1 MVRYPEHVWHEAD
14 PSWPW
19 PADPALDDGVRD
31 RPVLETL
38 AATVARH
45 GSVVA
50 LEDSEHRL
58 TFDALWHEIAVL
70 VTQLAGSLGPV
81 GILLPPGPAYSV
93 ALFACLAANRPAILL
108 DPAWPALRTSQILDG
123 AGVALLILS
132 PGAASIGNIQSVVV
146 WPEPASSRPGA
157 DLRLLRPLPV
167 DAPAIILCTSGS
179 TGRPKAIVHS
189 QHTMMG
195 KAWAQ
200 MNSCGVKAGADLC
213 LSLAPPATLGG
224 ALAMLSCAV
233 AGVGL
238 RFLDLRRDGISGLIE
253 SLTQRPVTL
262 LRAAPSALRL
272 ITALPDATRILHGMR
287 SVTLVSEP
295 VLRGDIAVLRACIP
309 PDAVIYTSYG
319 STESGSIAWYPSAT
333 DTHDQF
339 RAPAGRLTPG
349 TAALILDENGAPCAP
364 DEPGELVLRSPY
376 NALGEWHGGAC
387 RPGPFASDPT
397 DPTRRI
403 HHTGDIARCT
413 EDGVYII
420 LGRQDRMLK
429 LNGQRIEPGE
439 IEAALRACD
448 GVADAAVV
456 SPNGRTLLA
465 FVALHSGTTPDAVR
479 ASLRTRL
486 PASMI
491 PSRIMPLDV
500 LPQLPGGK
508 VDLVR
513 LTTLAKRGI
522 AA

>member
-1 MVRYPEHVWHEAD
+1 MRI
-14 PSWPW
+14 
-19 PADPALDDGVRD
+19 LDH
-31 RPVLETL
+31 
-38 AATVARH
+38 A
-45 GSVVA
+45 
-50 LEDSEHRL
+50 
-58 TFDALWHEIAVL
+58 
-70 VTQLAGSLGPV
+70 
-81 GILLPPGPAYSV
+81 GPAVTFHPAQVSV
-93 ALFACLAANRPAILL
+93 RHNTHSCAADCLIH
-108 DPAWPALRTSQILDG
+108 D
-123 AGVALLILS
+123 
-132 PGAASIGNIQSVVV
+132 
-146 WPEPASSRPGA
+146 ASS
-157 DLRLLRPLPV
+157 
-167 DAPAIILCTSGS
+167 
-179 TGRPKAIVHS
+179 
-189 QHTMMG
+189 
-195 KAWAQ
+195 W
-200 MNSCGVKAGADLC
+200 
-213 LSLAPPATLGG
+213 
-224 ALAMLSCAV
+224 
-233 AGVGL
+233 
-238 RFLDLRRDGISGLIE
+238 
-253 SLTQRPVTL
+253 
-262 LRAAPSALRL
+262 
-272 ITALPDATRILHGMR
+272 
-287 SVTLVSEP
+287 
-295 VLRGDIAVLRACIP
+295 
-309 PDAVIYTSYG
+309 
-319 STESGSIAWYPSAT
+319 
-333 DTHDQF
+333 
-339 RAPAGRLTPG
+339 
-349 TAALILDENGAPCAP
+349 
-364 DEPGELVLRSPY
+364 Y
-376 NALGEWHGGAC
+376 NAVGEWHGGAC